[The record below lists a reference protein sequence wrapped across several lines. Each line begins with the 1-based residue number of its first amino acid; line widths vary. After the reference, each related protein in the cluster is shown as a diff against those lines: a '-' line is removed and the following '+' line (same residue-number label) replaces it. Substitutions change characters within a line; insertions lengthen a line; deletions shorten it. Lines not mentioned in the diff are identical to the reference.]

1 MSKVKRPQIA
11 GPTYDDRDEAPAAP
25 RSAPRAST
33 RRARDVPY
41 SVAWF
46 RDRIA
51 TYALGTIICG
61 AVMLTA
67 AAWMGGTLGR
77 FGQNMNNG
85 FNVIAGWAG
94 MAIKGVEVCGPGAT
108 TKNPCPELDP
118 EVVRQVL
125 EASGLGI
132 GVATVSA
139 DPHAIRDRIDLLEV
153 GTASVR
159 RLWPD
164 RVRIE
169 IDQRQVVALWQEHG
183 NGGAWRV
190 VDQNGR
196 AFEKT
201 DLSKYADLPR
211 VVGPNAAQAATTLV
225 AALKAYPNLAE
236 RFETAYRVGERR
248 WDIKFSGRADLV
260 VMPEDAQLK
269 SALDCVNLQHAAT
282 GLLNLPA
289 QRIDARRENC
299 TLAIQPIPGAP
310 PVPLPGDA

>member
-1 MSKVKRPQIA
+1 MSKVKRPQIT

-25 RSAPRAST
+25 RPQARGPV

-61 AVMLTA
+61 ALMLTV

-94 MAIKGVEVCGPGAT
+94 MAIKGVDVCGPGAT

-118 EVVRQVL
+118 QVVKQVL
-125 EASGLGI
+125 EASGVGT

-139 DPHAIRDRIDLLEV
+139 DPYAIRDRVDELEV

-169 IDQRQVVALWQEHG
+169 IDQRQVVALWQEQS

-196 AFEKT
+196 AFEKA
-201 DLSKYADLPR
+201 DLTKYADLPR
-211 VVGPNAAQAATTLV
+211 VIGANAARAATGLV
-225 AALKAYPNLAE
+225 AALRDYPNLAE
-236 RFETAYRVGERR
+236 RFEAAYRIGERR
-248 WDIKFSGRADLV
+248 WDIKFRGRADLV
-260 VMPEDAQLK
+260 VMPEDGKLK
-269 SALDCVNLQHAAT
+269 EALDCVNLQHAAND
-282 GLLNLPA
+282 LLNLPA
-289 QRIDARRENC
+289 MRIDARRENC

-310 PVPLPGDA
+310 PVPAPGDA